1 MYQLKLLVFVAFLFG
16 VTRVLWSYEHKD
28 SVNPL
33 NGNLRGSYNNQLTN
47 EPSGQPTS
55 LPTSLPTNEPTSLP
69 TNEPTS
75 LPTNEPTSP
84 PTSLPTI
91 FPTSPEFFRKKEGSC
106 AGFCGRYNKKA
117 KCGCSADSTEN
128 LCSDYTEVC
137 GIKGGGS
144 YGYESTNEPSVQPTS
159 LPTSEPTNNYDPEY
173 GSYYDKSTNEPTNYY
188 GPDYGSY
195 DEYN

>member
-1 MYQLKLLVFVAFLFG
+1 MYQLKYLVFVAFLCG

-33 NGNLRGSYNNQLTN
+33 NDNLRGSYNNNNNQLTN

-55 LPTSLPTNEPTSLP
+55 LPTIL
-69 TNEPTS
+69 
-75 LPTNEPTSP
+75 
-84 PTSLPTI
+84 
-91 FPTSPEFFRKKEGSC
+91 PTSPEIFMEKEGSC
-106 AGFCGRYNKKA
+106 VGFCGGDNKKDG
-117 KCGCSADSTEN
+117 CGCSSYSKKR
-128 LCSDYTEVC
+128 LCFDYRDVC

-144 YGYESTNEPSVQPTS
+144 YDYESTNEPSVQPTS

-173 GSYYDKSTNEPTNYY
+173 GSYYDESTNESTNYY